1 MSYSLQDLENKFEK
15 MKELLEVYKR
25 KYMDNEYTYNLANSD
40 TIRVTIPEN
49 SVAHLLGISIDEL
62 RKFGVVKSNMD
73 AAKALETFLDN
84 GAYQLFNN
92 KDLLSKIFSKDF
104 EKKLSGF
111 DYNAYLRIDDIYC
124 IIKYNSERTY
134 QSEDHADICDYFIVR
149 RDVNTY
155 YVLGVIKQN
164 GKYRPVTSR
173 VYDDFSEFDKFMSRI
188 GKNQDFTYPYQYK
201 VENDVTGFAL
211 QPIKLRLSDKKE
223 LLDKV
228 MNISRRYG
236 GVASVASDYSAFMNR
251 TSNNYQKNNNE
262 HEVLKTLISSIYGN
276 EVLTYDRIKD
286 IIGDDTVLSDDIK
299 ELIDAWNDSLVSNGN
314 NGIAVNSFSAMESK
328 FLDYKE
334 KNETLTTELT
344 AAQEKI
350 ALLEKEKEALIAE
363 RDSSNAKVKVL
374 TDAFETVKT
383 M

>member
-1 MSYSLQDLENKFEK
+1 MSYSLQELENKFDK
-15 MKELLEVYKR
+15 MKELLELYKR
-25 KYMDNEYTYNLANSD
+25 KYQDNEYTYNLANSD
-40 TIRVTIPEN
+40 TVRVTIPEN
-49 SVAHLLGISIDEL
+49 SVAHLLGVSIDEL
-62 RKFGVVKSNMD
+62 KNFGVVKSNVD
-73 AAKALETFLDN
+73 AGKALETFLDN

-92 KDLLSKIFSKDF
+92 KDLLSKVFSKDF

-134 QSEDHADICDYFIVR
+134 QNEEHADICDYFIVR

-173 VYDDFSEFDKFMSRI
+173 VYDDFSEFDKFMTRI

-201 VENDVTGFAL
+201 VENDVTGFAI

-262 HEVLKTLISSIYGN
+262 HEILRALISSIYGN
-276 EVLTYDRIKD
+276 EVLPNDRIQD
-286 IIGDDTVLSDDIK
+286 SIGEDSILADDIR
-299 ELIDAWNDSLVSNGN
+299 ELVDAWNDSIVSRSNDGAAIN
-314 NGIAVNSFSAMESK
+314 MYSAMETK
-328 FLDYKE
+328 FFEYKE
-334 KNETLTTELT
+334 KNEILSAELNT
-344 AAQEKI
+344 AQEKN
-350 ALLEKEKEALIAE
+350 ALLEAENAALIAE